1 MDFMLIQSYLEKI
14 PAFEHL
20 MHIPEIEELTKK
32 FSKVAVEE
40 NINAILDKRHLDIT
54 TSKSEDDIKNMDFSM
69 DFYIRSLKETLIEE
83 REITSRKVLNLTGTM
98 YSKHIGNKFYSK
110 ELLREFSENFSSYN
124 TLNYDLKHN
133 KVVSIKEEISNFLKS
148 YNKDKDY
155 LLLSSVPSAIYAS
168 LKSVYGQN
176 ENISKII
183 CSIKESYTFA
193 NGSDILNTIK
203 EAGFN
208 LEVVGTIN
216 SLNSQHY
223 ENLMDNNSVI
233 LHSDLMGNKLEGL
246 ASLTIAEM
254 EELRKKYEDI
264 FVTDKVYLSTENDT
278 IKRFA
283 YSLSELSKAD
293 SLLILDLSKFEDMPE
308 SALVVGDKSKI
319 NKIKNSIYAP
329 LFALSKE
336 SEILFYL
343 NLKNKLSLEK
353 SISHTEFI
361 LNKTEEDIKKSN
373 GRLISLLED
382 ELHGLAE
389 IGIMEGP
396 YFKIEEGVSYS
407 DALNRELLVI
417 SPLTKD
423 ASSVEKSLR
432 MSDPSILCLL
442 NEGNLI
448 FNLQLISKSE
458 EKILAEKIIEALKG

>member
-1 MDFMLIQSYLEKI
+1 MDFMLIQSYLDKI

-20 MHIPEIEELTKK
+20 IHIPEIEELSKK

-40 NINAILDKRHLDIT
+40 NINVILDKRHLDIT
-54 TSKSEDDIKNMDFSM
+54 TSKSEDDIKKLDFSM
-69 DFYIRSLKETLIEE
+69 DFYIRGLKETLSQE
-83 REITSRKVLNLTGTM
+83 REITSRKVLNLMGTI
-98 YSKHIGNKFYSK
+98 YSKQIGNKFYSK

-133 KVVSIKEEISNFLKS
+133 RGVCIKEEISNFLKS
-148 YNKDKDY
+148 YNKEKDY
-155 LLLSSVPSAIYAS
+155 LLLSSIPSAIYAS
-168 LKSVYGQN
+168 LKSIYGDSN
-176 ENISKII
+176 RISKIV
-183 CSIKESYTFA
+183 CSIKESYTFS
-193 NGSDILNTIK
+193 NGSDILNTVK

-208 LEVVGTIN
+208 LEVVGSIN
-216 SLNSQHY
+216 SLNSMHY
-223 ENLMDNNSVI
+223 ENAMNDGSVI

-254 EELRKKYEDI
+254 EELRRKYEDI
-264 FVTDKVYLSTENDT
+264 FVTDKVYLSTENES

-283 YSLSELSKAD
+283 YSLSELSKD
-293 SLLILDLSKFEDMPE
+293 NSLLILDLSKFEDMPE
-308 SALVVGDKSKI
+308 SALVVGDKNKI

-353 SISHTEFI
+353 SLSHTESI
-361 LNKTEEDIKKSN
+361 LSKSEEDVKKAN
-373 GRLISLLED
+373 ARLIDMLQE
-382 ELHGLAE
+382 ELSGLAE

-396 YFKIEEGVSYS
+396 YLKIEEGVSYT

-417 SPLTKD
+417 SPLTKE
-423 ASSVEKSLR
+423 ASSVEQILR
-432 MSDPSILCLL
+432 MGDPSILCWL

-448 FNLQLISKSE
+448 FNLQLINKGE